1 MHAFC
6 FCHKLALIV
15 NAGLAALGLKSP
27 PPRSL
32 KASLWG
38 NFPSIGESIKEEEET
53 TRPKPPCT
61 SKNHNDAQNFP
72 QSDWL
77 DVDNLENFENLFED
91 ISNHI
96 DGSPRRE
103 SGSDSELQD
112 EEDWDLADQE
122 EASDPVYDLGKNV
135 GPTHCRNSNK
145 LSCKVDKMRLLWGF
159 NYVFWK
165 KIMLKFFLRSLA

>member
-6 FCHKLALIV
+6 FCHKLDLIV

-27 PPRSL
+27 PPCSL
-32 KASLWG
+32 KTSLQG
-38 NFPSIGESIKEEEET
+38 NFPSLGESIEEEKET
-53 TRPKPPCT
+53 TRPTSPCT

-72 QSDWL
+72 QSKRF

-91 ISNHI
+91 ISNHV
-96 DGSPRRE
+96 DGSPQQE
-103 SGSDSELQD
+103 SESDRKLQD

-135 GPTHCRNSNK
+135 GPTHRRNSNK
-145 LSCKVDKMRLLWGF
+145 LSSTVDKVRLL
-159 NYVFWK
+159 
-165 KIMLKFFLRSLA
+165 